1 MNKKGVSWVLIAVV
15 IIAVVVVGGVAY
27 WLLSTPGEGGNGG
40 NGGNGGEDVYT
51 VENATSLAFK
61 VNATIG
67 ETNELDA
74 FTAKNL
80 GTSEI
85 MLRVDAVDAQGEAF
99 VYLFDQGAETLW
111 IEYMGT
117 WTDYST
123 DFTAYWSGDNSGIIG
138 YTAFSCYQDE
148 LAANWSGTGDH
159 DYTDGDNTFHIYDI
173 AINPAPADSL
183 FEHG

>member
-1 MNKKGVSWVLIAVV
+1 MNKKGVSWVIIAVV

-27 WLLSTPGEGGNGG
+27 WALTSTGDNNGG

-51 VENATSLAFK
+51 AENATSLSFK
-61 VNATIG
+61 VNATIAG
-67 ETNELDA
+67 TNELDA
-74 FTAKNL
+74 FSVKNL

-85 MLRVDAVDAQGEAF
+85 MLRVDAIDAEGESF
-99 VYLFDQGAETLW
+99 IYLFDQSAETLW
-111 IEYMGT
+111 IEYAGT
-117 WTDYST
+117 WMDQST

-148 LAANWSGTGDH
+148 LAANWSGSGDH

-173 AINPAPADSL
+173 AINPSLEDSL